1 MARIRKFQKM
11 LDIAKRYNGVLTVDN
26 PELVTLLANGTG
38 YRLASYI
45 WDIKHYAGLTVTAV
59 RQGRKILAYE
69 IPALKHVVTET
80 TETTETTEVVIEA
93 PVTVEAPTVV
103 SESVDVA
110 AAV

>member
-26 PELVTLLANGTG
+26 PELVTLLADGTS

-80 TETTETTEVVIEA
+80 TETTETTEAVIEEPA
-93 PVTVEAPTVV
+93 VV
-103 SESVDVA
+103 SASTDVA